1 MLAFDFDYYR
11 PDTVLEATALYAAL
25 SGTGKKPYYY
35 GGGTEIISM
44 SRVYNLKPD
53 AVIDIKN
60 IPECRALGPDGKKLY
75 FGSAVTLS
83 ALAESGLFPL
93 LSLAGGRIADHT
105 IQCKLTLGGNLAG
118 TVYYHE
124 TLPPLLVCDA
134 LITIASPRGDIR
146 REPISTALATGKGL
160 KPGELIINVSIE
172 KDYVSLPYAHI
183 KKVEIEK
190 IGYPLISVSSVC
202 KAGVARFA
210 VCGLCA
216 YPVRLEDIPLDGQDM
231 ALLEQSLQRLSKPVL
246 DDMSGSSQ
254 YRTFILK
261 KTIEKIMLYYRQGRS
276 GYAAFSR

>member
-1 MLAFDFDYYR
+1 MLAYDFDYYL
-11 PDTVLEATALYAAL
+11 PDTVSEATDIYASL
-25 SGTGKKPYYY
+25 SSAGKQPYYF

-53 AVIDIKN
+53 AVIDIKK
-60 IPECRALGPDGKKLY
+60 IPECRHLGTDGISLY

-83 ALAESGLFPL
+83 AIAESGLFPL

-134 LITIASPRGDIR
+134 LITIASPGGKIR
-146 REPISTALATGKGL
+146 RETIGTVLAAGEGL
-160 KPGELIINVSIE
+160 KPGELIVNVSIE
-172 KDYVSLPYAHI
+172 NDYVSLPYAHI
-183 KKVEIEK
+183 KKVQIEK

-202 KAGVARFA
+202 KAGVARLA
-210 VCGLCA
+210 VSGLCA
-216 YPVRLEDIPLDGQDM
+216 YPVRLGDIPLDGQDE

-276 GYAAFSR
+276 GHAAFSR